1 MKHILS
7 GVALVLFLSFGCVA
21 PEADFSLADAELCDD
36 LRFLPQ
42 DLQVY
47 IQSTAAASA
56 QDYQSF
62 AQAELMTRE
71 QREKAMRRATANFFS
86 PWVNPGVT
94 PAPGQEARL
103 EARSGSASLREAMW
117 GLFVLKPEEGFAE
130 NLRPYPAGRWEE
142 LVENSAAPSFPNSS
156 IPSIT
161 VRNCALRLLPTD
173 SPYFFNPARPG
184 QGYPFDFYQNS
195 VLPIGSPVRIVHIS
209 KDKRWG
215 FIEHASAMGW
225 VKLSG
230 LAEVDPAF
238 IASWMDK
245 PLAAVLKDNTLV
257 GHTGTQGKA
266 HEKAAGALP
275 PLLEEAGIGTL
286 LPYALPED
294 KSLRQ
299 EEESL
304 TVYFPQRGS
313 DGRARIFSCSLS
325 QAEAAPW
332 PLPVTRRNIARLGSK
347 MLGQP
352 YGWGGYG
359 GNRDCSSLLRDL
371 FLPFGVWLPRNS
383 SAQTRYGKVTDLAGL
398 SPQAKEQAILRQGKP
413 FVSFIGMPGH
423 VALYLGSYEGRAI
436 IFHSLW
442 GIRTASPSPV
452 FGRQRTG
459 RIIVGKAVVSTAT
472 LGAEKENI
480 AAPHSLLDR
489 VTSLNYPLQEEE

>member
-1 MKHILS
+1 MKYILA
-7 GVALVLFLSFGCVA
+7 GVALVLFLGFGCVA
-21 PEADFSLADAELCDD
+21 PETDFSLTDAELCDD

-47 IQSTAAASA
+47 IQSTALASA

-71 QREKAMRRATANFFS
+71 QREKAMRRASANFFS
-86 PWVNPGVT
+86 PWVNAGIN

-103 EARSGSASLREAMW
+103 EAQNGSKSVREAMW
-117 GLFVLKPEEGFAE
+117 GLFILKPEKGFAE
-130 NLRPYPAGRWEE
+130 NLRPYPARRWEE
-142 LVENSAAPSFPNSS
+142 LVENSDAPSFPNSS

-161 VRNCALRLLPTD
+161 VRNCDLRLLPTD

-184 QGYPFDFYQNS
+184 QGYPFDLYQNS

-209 KDKRWG
+209 KDKLWG

-225 VKLSG
+225 VRLSD
-230 LAEVDPAF
+230 LAEADPAF
-238 IASWMDK
+238 IASWRGK
-245 PLAAVLKDNTLV
+245 PLAAVLKDKALL
-257 GHTGTQGKA
+257 GHTGPQGEA
-266 HEKAAGALP
+266 GEKAADALP
-275 PLLEEAGIGTL
+275 PLLEDAGIGAL
-286 LPYALPED
+286 LPYALPEGEN
-294 KSLRQ
+294 LRP
-299 EEESL
+299 EEGNL
-304 TVYFPQRGS
+304 TVYFPERGA
-313 DGRARIFSCSLS
+313 DGRARMLSCS
-325 QAEAAPW
+325 QGADEAAPW
-332 PLPVTRRNIARLGSK
+332 PLPITRRNIALLGNK

-371 FLPFGVWLPRNS
+371 FLPFGLWLPRNS
-383 SAQTRYGKVTDLAGL
+383 TAQIRYGKVTDLSGL

-423 VALYLGSYEGRAI
+423 IALYLGSYEGRAI
-436 IFHSLW
+436 IFHNLW

-459 RIIVGKAVVSTAT
+459 RIVVGKAVVSTT
-472 LGAEKENI
+472 SPGAEKENI

-489 VTSLNYPLQEEE
+489 VTSLNYPLLEEE